1 MLIDVKKE
9 NLTTIL
15 EEKSSEDSK
24 SIKEKVLNA
33 RKIQQ
38 KRFE

>member
-15 EEKSSEDSK
+15 EEKSEEDSK
-24 SIKEKVLNA
+24 SIKEKVINA